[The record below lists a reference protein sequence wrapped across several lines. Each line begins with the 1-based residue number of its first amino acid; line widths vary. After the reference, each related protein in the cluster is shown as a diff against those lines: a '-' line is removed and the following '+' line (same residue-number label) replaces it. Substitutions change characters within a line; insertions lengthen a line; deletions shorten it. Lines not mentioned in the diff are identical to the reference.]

1 MLVAH
6 CGALIMTLAALFWLI
21 APLLVAV
28 ALVDLATA
36 SPARR
41 AWILRQ
47 SGLSQRAIAER
58 LGVSRYR
65 VRLYLAN

>member
-1 MLVAH
+1 MS
-6 CGALIMTLAALFWLI
+6 LAALFWLI
-21 APLLVAV
+21 VPILVLIAI
-28 ALVDLATA
+28 VDLATA

-41 AWILRQ
+41 ARIWRQ

>member
-1 MLVAH
+1 
-6 CGALIMTLAALFWLI
+6 MTLTALLWLI
-21 APLLVAV
+21 VPLLVAV

-65 VRLYLAN
+65 IRQYLAA

>member
-1 MLVAH
+1 MLVTH
-6 CGALIMTLAALFWLI
+6 WGALIVTLAALFWLI
-21 APLLVAV
+21 VPLLVAV
-28 ALVDLATA
+28 ALIDLATA
-36 SPARR
+36 SPSRR